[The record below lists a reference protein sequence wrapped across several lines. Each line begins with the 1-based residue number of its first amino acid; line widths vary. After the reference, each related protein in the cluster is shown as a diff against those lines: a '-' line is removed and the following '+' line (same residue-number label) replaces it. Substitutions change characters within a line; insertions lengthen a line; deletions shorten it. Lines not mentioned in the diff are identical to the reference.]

1 MTVLKAGYAVIGTC
15 RSSAKGE
22 KWLSKFP
29 EYKDQ
34 FKYAVVE
41 DMCVAGAFDE
51 AVKGCDYIIHTASPL
66 TLNPTVYIVTL
77 FC

>member
-1 MTVLKAGYAVIGTC
+1 VIGTC

-22 KWLSKFP
+22 KWISKFP
-29 EYKDQ
+29 EHKGQ

-41 DMCVAGAFDE
+41 DMCTSGAFDE

-66 TLNPTVYIVTL
+66 TLNPTVCAIA
-77 FC
+77 F